1 MRKSQNET
9 SNDTERSVDPIL
21 FEVIRNALVEATEEM
36 SVSLQRTAFS
46 TNVKTRLDYS
56 CAFVD
61 AEGRM
66 IAQAFCQP
74 AHLVTIGRLVP
85 RSVGEFGAENIEPGD
100 MLIVNDPHRQAS
112 HLNDIFLIAPFYHRG
127 ELVGYLS
134 NICHHVDVGGGAP
147 ASIGA
152 FRETYQE
159 GIILPVVKIVA
170 AGEIE
175 AGVWKMILANV
186 RAKKEV
192 AGDLRAQISAIN
204 LGLRRLGAVLDRYG
218 LDTVR
223 FYIQELLDYTEKR
236 TRAELAK
243 LPQGTFEAEGWL
255 DDDGISDRPVHLK
268 ARVILDG
275 RRAMFDFEG
284 TDAQR
289 WAPMNSNLTQTFT
302 ACVYVLKCLI
312 DPDVPINEG
321 FYQPIEVSAPEGSAV
336 NARHPG
342 AIVGGW
348 EVSVRVCEVLF
359 KAFSQ
364 AMPDKVPAG
373 TKGMICHVGFGG
385 EDPRTGDYYTF
396 LETLAGGYGG
406 RIRSDGPDAVQTHIQ
421 NTQNAPVEETELNY
435 PVRVAR
441 YSLIPDSEGPGRFRG
456 GLGLCREYVF
466 PDHEPIF
473 TTLADRARFAPV
485 GTLRRRRRAPGA
497 LPQHHRRRGRVHL
510 LQGHGPRRERSHDP
524 GRDLRGRRLRS
535 GAGARPGAGAHRRDR
550 GEDQRGA
557 RPRRLRCRHR
567 HQRRFDRHRR
577 HERAPRRASG
587 GGEPVMSEQFR
598 LGVDIGGTFTDAV
611 LLSEASGATRIAKV
625 PSTPSDPS
633 RGFLDAVDRILSD
646 GNVAPDAIS
655 YLVHGTT
662 VATNSLIEGK
672 TPRTAFIT
680 TEGFRDMLE
689 IGRQVRPTLYDVHF
703 EKPRPLVP
711 RNLCFEVG
719 ERLDA
724 GGAVLKPLDED
735 RVHEIARTLAEQEVV
750 SVAVCLLHGYLNP
763 VHEQR
768 IGELLRTHNQE
779 LVISLSS
786 DVCPEFREYFRAST
800 TIINACVRPVL
811 ARYLDDIEKRLRG
824 HGMTAELLIMQSSGG
839 VLTFETGAEKPAYMV
854 ESGPAAGVI
863 VANYI
868 AGELGYANAISFDM
882 GGTTA
887 KVGLILDG
895 RPRVTKEYEV
905 GAQANPGVGQSRAS
919 GYPIRTPVIDLVEI
933 GAGGGSI
940 AWVDSGGILRV
951 GPQSA
956 GADPG
961 PICYGHGGEDPAIT
975 DANLVLGRLDP
986 AYFLGGEMGLN
997 VDAARDGIARRC
1009 AEPMKMDA
1017 VACANGI
1024 VEIANAAMTNAL
1036 RVMTVQRGIDPR
1048 ELVMVAFGGAG
1059 PLHAGRLCE
1068 EMNIGLLIVPPSP
1081 GTASALGLLVTDLKH
1096 EFSRT
1101 PNHGRGRGGPR

>member
-1 MRKSQNET
+1 MTQ
-9 SNDTERSVDPIL
+9 
-21 FEVIRNALVEATEEM
+21 
-36 SVSLQRTAFS
+36 LQR
-46 TNVKTRLDYS
+46 K
-56 CAFVD
+56 
-61 AEGRM
+61 
-66 IAQAFCQP
+66 
-74 AHLVTIGRLVP
+74 
-85 RSVGEFGAENIEPGD
+85 
-100 MLIVNDPHRQAS
+100 
-112 HLNDIFLIAPFYHRG
+112 
-127 ELVGYLS
+127 
-134 NICHHVDVGGGAP
+134 
-147 ASIGA
+147 
-152 FRETYQE
+152 
-159 GIILPVVKIVA
+159 
-170 AGEIE
+170 
-175 AGVWKMILANV
+175 
-186 RAKKEV
+186 
-192 AGDLRAQISAIN
+192 
-204 LGLRRLGAVLDRYG
+204 
-218 LDTVR
+218 
-223 FYIQELLDYTEKR
+223 
-236 TRAELAK
+236 
-243 LPQGTFEAEGWL
+243 
-255 DDDGISDRPVHLK
+255 
-268 ARVILDG
+268 
-275 RRAMFDFEG
+275 
-284 TDAQR
+284 
-289 WAPMNSNLTQTFT
+289 
-302 ACVYVLKCLI
+302 
-312 DPDVPINEG
+312 
-321 FYQPIEVSAPEGSAV
+321 
-336 NARHPG
+336 
-342 AIVGGW
+342 
-348 EVSVRVCEVLF
+348 
-359 KAFSQ
+359 
-364 AMPDKVPAG
+364 
-373 TKGMICHVGFGG
+373 
-385 EDPRTGDYYTF
+385 
-396 LETLAGGYGG
+396 
-406 RIRSDGPDAVQTHIQ
+406 
-421 NTQNAPVEETELNY
+421 
-435 PVRVAR
+435 
-441 YSLIPDSEGPGRFRG
+441 
-456 GLGLCREYVF
+456 
-466 PDHEPIF
+466 
-473 TTLADRARFAPV
+473 
-485 GTLRRRRRAPGA
+485 
-497 LPQHHRRRGRVHL
+497 
-510 LQGHGPRRERSHDP
+510 
-524 GRDLRGRRLRS
+524 
-535 GAGARPGAGAHRRDR
+535 
-550 GEDQRGA
+550 
-557 RPRRLRCRHR
+557 
-567 HQRRFDRHRR
+567 
-577 HERAPRRASG
+577 
-587 GGEPVMSEQFR
+587 FR

-611 LLSEASGATRIAKV
+611 LLSEDSGATRIAKV

-633 RGFLDAVDRILSD
+633 RGFLNAVERILAE

-662 VATNSLIEGK
+662 VATNSIIEGK

-711 RNLCFEVG
+711 RNLCFEVP

-724 GGAVLKPLDED
+724 AGEVLEPLDED
-735 RVHEIARTLAEQEVV
+735 RVHAIARTLADQDVV

-811 ARYLDDIEKRLRG
+811 ARYLDDIENRLRG

-895 RPRVTKEYEV
+895 QPKVTKEYEV
-905 GAQANPGVGQSRAS
+905 GAQANPGVGQGRAS

-961 PICYGHGGEDPAIT
+961 PICYGHGGEEPAIT

-986 AYFLGGEMGLN
+986 SYFLGGEMGLS
-997 VDAARDGIARRC
+997 VDSARDGIARRC
-1009 AEPMKMDA
+1009 AEPMNMDT

-1048 ELVMVAFGGAG
+1048 DLVMVAFGGAG

-1101 PNHGRGRGGPR
+1101 RIMEEGEEDLEEINRVFASMESEGRAVLRREGLDDASISFVRQVEMRYAGQSHELAVDFPAGEATADTLARLREGFHSDHDRSYGHGYPGEPTELVNFRLSALGNIRKPKLREVAAQSGPAGDARKSVRQVHFDAAGGFVRDAVYDRGRLGAGHRFDGPAIVEEMDSTTLVLPNYTVEVDRYGNLLISPAG